1 MQVTEKKSVPRLRF
15 KDDNGGDF
23 PDWEKKKLG
32 EVALFLDDKRI
43 PLSQDERSS
52 RKGPYPYYGASGII
66 DYVDDYL
73 FDGEF
78 VLLGEDGA
86 NIVTRSTKLAFVIR
100 GKNWVNNHAHVL
112 QAYGSVSFLA
122 ESLERINYG
131 PYNSGTAQPKLNA
144 KTCKRILLN
153 FPTLP
158 EQRKIAN
165 FLSSVDKQI
174 EQLTQKKS
182 LLEQYKKG
190 ATQQI
195 FSQQIRFK
203 DDDGGDFPDWEE
215 KKLGDVLVIGSG
227 RDYKHLGKGTIPV
240 YGSGGLMTY
249 VNDQL
254 YMGESVCIGRKGT
267 IDSPLFLDGAFWTV
281 DTLFYTHSFK
291 NVLPRFLFAVFQR
304 VNWRKYNEASGVP
317 SLSKGTIEKIPVSI
331 PATGEQTKIANFLSA
346 LDRKIET
353 VASQIAEM
361 QTFKRGLLQQMFV

>member
-1 MQVTEKKSVPRLRF
+1 MKVTEKKSVPRLRF

-144 KTCKRILLN
+144 KTCKGILLN

-158 EQRKIAN
+158 
-165 FLSSVDKQI
+165 
-174 EQLTQKKS
+174 
-182 LLEQYKKG
+182 
-190 ATQQI
+190 
-195 FSQQIRFK
+195 
-203 DDDGGDFPDWEE
+203 
-215 KKLGDVLVIGSG
+215 
-227 RDYKHLGKGTIPV
+227 
-240 YGSGGLMTY
+240 
-249 VNDQL
+249 
-254 YMGESVCIGRKGT
+254 
-267 IDSPLFLDGAFWTV
+267 
-281 DTLFYTHSFK
+281 
-291 NVLPRFLFAVFQR
+291 
-304 VNWRKYNEASGVP
+304 
-317 SLSKGTIEKIPVSI
+317 
-331 PATGEQTKIANFLSA
+331 EQTKIANFLSA
-346 LDRKIET
+346 LDCKIET
-353 VASQIAEM
+353 IASQISEM